1 MTLHRSSDRPGG
13 SARLS
18 RQVNLGHLVQRGAMS
33 KEKQDTARGV
43 GQYREN
49 VVLSIVD
56 TPEASQAAVQELT
69 SGGFLES
76 EVALG

>member
-1 MTLHRSSDRPGG
+1 
-13 SARLS
+13 
-18 RQVNLGHLVQRGAMS
+18 MS